1 MVRYITL
8 AGFTLRQSMDC
19 QSAAF
24 LGVSLS
30 RSAMSLDFLANCMTQ
45 TLTYPH
51 RVHLAWWSSRTV
63 YVPGGLEFEPQRL
76 RGFFGFP
83 GV

>member
-1 MVRYITL
+1 MYKQLVPICL
-8 AGFTLRQSMDC
+8 QQAHKFMPHIEH
-19 QSAAF
+19 
-24 LGVSLS
+24 
-30 RSAMSLDFLANCMTQ
+30 
-45 TLTYPH
+45 PH
-51 RVHLAWWSSRTV
+51 RVHLAWWLSRAV

>member
-1 MVRYITL
+1 MGT
-8 AGFTLRQSMDC
+8 A
-19 QSAAF
+19 
-24 LGVSLS
+24 LS
-30 RSAMSLDFLANCMTQ
+30 KVLSKKLSTVKYCP
-45 TLTYPH
+45 PH

-76 RGFFGFP
+76 RGFFGFR